1 MCVGIDNCSKKNCL
15 EQERCVFPV
24 RLSLTF
30 KIEGPD
36 VLGKIKLSKFS
47 CRKHRNIC
55 ISDRA
60 CEILGQCMYEHPAV
74 AASKSFRK
82 ELNKA
87 HNMHDISNTFVSR
100 LAKVKRKPKT

>member
-1 MCVGIDNCSKKNCL
+1 MCAGIDNCSKKNCL

-30 KIEGPD
+30 KIDGPE
-36 VLGKIKLSKFS
+36 VVGKIKLSKFA
-47 CRKHRNIC
+47 CRKHRKMCVNE
-55 ISDRA
+55 RA

-74 AASKSFRK
+74 TASKMFKR

-87 HNMHDISNTFVSR
+87 SGIKEISNVFVRR
-100 LAKVKRKPKT
+100 LSKVKKK